1 MRKNWL
7 RRITSLALA
16 SAVIFST
23 AMTMPVQAKGFCF
36 KNIQPTFLKE
46 ENELTKK
53 DIKDILRMAGG
64 LAEADYGRGCVD
76 SYISVYNV
84 DSQETFFLYPVYL
97 DGELRYVAHVSESGD
112 ISVTSNLEAIKAIEQ
127 LREENVLLY
136 VDNGVYYATSKKG
149 TTELCD
155 EGYVIHD
162 DKYSFDNKSYA
173 EKLDVMDDQG
183 ATFETFEVKE
193 DAFATTGKTIG
204 MNDSTNG
211 WWDWWWW
218 GDDDDEDQGETITK
232 KCAITNFLRQGN
244 YGLCWAC
251 TVGTITNFMT
261 GRNLTGKNVADMMG
275 IGYDDGAT
283 IDEIKTALG
292 RYGLSFTV
300 YNKKLPFSQIKNN
313 INADKPFG
321 ICLSTYN
328 AGHAITGYGYSYNT
342 ANTSSNASTNLV
354 YAWDS
359 NGYQISFA
367 QNASRI
373 NTSGYSFSWYGSVY

>member
-1 MRKNWL
+1 MKKNWL
-7 RRITSLALA
+7 RSVTSVAMA
-16 SAVIFST
+16 AVFVFSSSV
-23 AMTMPVQAKGFCF
+23 AMPAQAKGFTF
-36 KNIQPTFLKE
+36 RKAEPTFLKE
-46 ENELTKK
+46 ENSLTKK
-53 DIKDILRMAGG
+53 NVTTIKEMVKG
-64 LAEADYGRGCVD
+64 LTENAVDKIQVDDYV
-76 SYISVYNV
+76 SVYNV
-84 DSQETFFLYPVYL
+84 DSQETFFLYPVYC
-97 DGELRYVAHVSESGD
+97 DGTMRFAAHVSEAGD
-112 ISVTSNLEAIKAIEQ
+112 VSVTDNLEALVAIGW
-127 LREENVLLY
+127 VDAADTILY
-136 VDNGVYYATSKKG
+136 VDDGVYYAANEKG
-149 TTELCD
+149 TTELSN
-155 EGYVIHD
+155 ENYVIHD
-162 DKYSFDNKSYA
+162 DKYSFDGLSFK
-173 EKLDVMDDQG
+173 ERLDVMDDNG
-183 ATFETFEVKE
+183 ATFEKFEAMDKFEVNKSVNY
-193 DAFATTGKTIG
+193 
-204 MNDSTNG
+204 NDTTNG
-211 WWDWWWW
+211 WWDWWW
-218 GDDDDEDQGETITK
+218 DDPGQDQGQTVTK
-232 KCAITNFLRQGN
+232 KCGITNFLLQGN

-283 IDEIKTALG
+283 IDQIRTALG
-292 RYGLSFTV
+292 RYGLSFSV
-300 YNKKLPFSQIKNN
+300 YNNRLPFSQVKNN